1 MSKPAQSLQRLK
13 IENKSIPRNRAM
25 VVKKAGYKKPKK
37 KYMSPKK
44 KKRNMLPRVP
54 LKKM

>member
-1 MSKPAQSLQRLK
+1 
-13 IENKSIPRNRAM
+13 M

>member
-1 MSKPAQSLQRLK
+1 MSKPAESLKRLK
-13 IENKSIPRNRAM
+13 KENKSIAQNRAM
-25 VVKKAGYKKPKK
+25 VDKKGKGPKK
-37 KYMSPKK
+37 KYMLPKK